1 MTSIPLG
8 PNFGKAPDG
17 GLTAGMQSGPCC
29 CQGLRS
35 CPEAQGSGRFFL
47 HPLPGWRTIEL
58 HGSSLRSRLAAS
70 WAGYGLRPPPFFSSS
85 SAALVSDFGPD
96 ARALGGCATAG
107 D

>member
-1 MTSIPLG
+1 MTPPAHAAPASSGEHRSHRSLMTSIPLG
-8 PNFGKAPDG
+8 PSLGKAPDG

-58 HGSSLRSRLAAS
+58 Q
-70 WAGYGLRPPPFFSSS
+70 GLRVEPLNPVVVVRFT
-85 SAALVSDFGPD
+85 G
-96 ARALGGCATAG
+96 
-107 D
+107 